1 MRTLRYLTLDVI
13 THTLAV
19 SLVLFLVVFSGRFIK
34 YLAEAAIGDLSAA
47 ILLPVMLYKLP
58 AFFELILPLGFYIGL
73 LLSFGRL
80 YADSEMIIL
89 RASGTSQVQ
98 LFKHVAP
105 ATLAVTAGVAVI
117 ALFAGPYGALKA
129 NASLG
134 VTVG

>member
-34 YLAEAAIGDLSAA
+34 YLAEAAIGDLSAG

-80 YADSEMIIL
+80 YADSEMVIF

-98 LFKHVAP
+98 LFRHVAP

-117 ALFAGPYGALKA
+117 ALFAGPHGALKA
-129 NASLG
+129 LSLIHI
-134 VTVG
+134 

>member
-13 THTLAV
+13 IHTLAV

-34 YLAEAAIGDLSAA
+34 YLAEAAIGDLSAD

-80 YADSEMIIL
+80 YADSEMVIF
-89 RASGTSQVQ
+89 RASGTSR
-98 LFKHVAP
+98 
-105 ATLAVTAGVAVI
+105 
-117 ALFAGPYGALKA
+117 
-129 NASLG
+129 
-134 VTVG
+134 